1 MAHEVAVY
9 NRDPD
14 RHLPRRFPRRRQNLT
29 TEQASA
35 ARTTLIAA
43 FAAVYIVWGST
54 YLAIRFA
61 IDTIPPFLMAGIRFV
76 VAGTLM
82 YAWAVLRR
90 GARPRREQWIAA
102 AVTGTLLLM
111 GGNGGV
117 TWAEQRVPSG
127 VAALMV
133 AIVPCWMVLIDWLR
147 PGGTRPTGRILMGLL
162 LGLGGIALLV
172 GPESLMGGERI
183 DPLGALALVI
193 ATLSWASGSIYSRQ
207 ARFTATPFLAAG
219 MQMLV
224 GGSVLIIAGLLTNE
238 LPRVHPSAIS
248 LKSVLSLVYLI
259 LVGAIVGYS
268 AYLYLL
274 RHSTPAKAATYAYVN
289 PVVAVILGWAFA
301 GESLTP
307 RMGIAAAVI
316 VGGVALI
323 TIARQPRA
331 APAPAPSAAGL
342 ADPAAD
348 G

>member
-1 MAHEVAVY
+1 
-9 NRDPD
+9 
-14 RHLPRRFPRRRQNLT
+14 LPFTTGERTGIFRAGNPGRRNLT
-29 TEQASA
+29 SEQARA

-61 IDTIPPFLMAGIRFV
+61 IETIPPFLMAGTRFL
-76 VAGTLM
+76 VAGALLFG
-82 YAWAVLRR
+82 WAVLRR
-90 GARPRREQWIAA
+90 GVRPRREQWIAA

-147 PGGTRPTGRILMGLL
+147 PGGRRPSGRVVAGLL

-183 DPLGALALVI
+183 DPVGALALVI
-193 ATLSWASGSIYSRQ
+193 ATLCWASGSIYSRQ
-207 ARFTATPFLAAG
+207 ARFTAAPVLAAG

-224 GGSVLIIAGLLTNE
+224 GGSVLVVVGLLSNE
-238 LPRVHPSAIS
+238 APRVHPAAIS
-248 LKSVLSLVYLI
+248 LKSVLSLGYLI

-274 RHSTPAKAATYAYVN
+274 QHSTPARAATYAYVN
-289 PVVAVILGWAFA
+289 PVVAVLLGWAFA
-301 GESLTP
+301 GEPLTP
-307 RMGIAAAVI
+307 RMGIAALVI
-316 VGGVALI
+316 VGGVAII

-331 APAPAPSAAGL
+331 SPGPAPSASGL
-342 ADPAAD
+342 ARQAAED
-348 G
+348 

>member
-1 MAHEVAVY
+1 
-9 NRDPD
+9 
-14 RHLPRRFPRRRQNLT
+14 
-29 TEQASA
+29 
-35 ARTTLIAA
+35 
-43 FAAVYIVWGST
+43 
-54 YLAIRFA
+54 
-61 IDTIPPFLMAGIRFV
+61 
-76 VAGTLM
+76 
-82 YAWAVLRR
+82 
-90 GARPRREQWIAA
+90 
-102 AVTGTLLLM
+102 
-111 GGNGGV
+111 
-117 TWAEQRVPSG
+117 
-127 VAALMV
+127 
-133 AIVPCWMVLIDWLR
+133 
-147 PGGTRPTGRILMGLL
+147 
-162 LGLGGIALLV
+162 
-172 GPESLMGGERI
+172 MGGERI

-259 LVGAIVGYS
+259 LIGAIVGYS

-301 GESLTP
+301 GEPLTP

-331 APAPAPSAAGL
+331 APGPAPSAAGL